1 MKIEVTSRT
10 ADRRSRRQKGKWG
23 EKVENAYQNGGDFQ
37 GLIVQTLHNFRIRLG
52 VISREIDSSTMIPRS
67 NLDQTFL
74 FKLDNVKMKVGS
86 KT

>member
-1 MKIEVTSRT
+1 MAFEEKNENG
-10 ADRRSRRQKGKWG
+10 GKR
-23 EKVENAYQNGGDFQ
+23 EYAYQNGGNFQ

-52 VISREIDSSTMIPRS
+52 VISREIDSSTMIPSS
-67 NLDQTFL
+67 NLDQTFF